1 MKPRYHFEKETK
13 RCNKLARVTWQDH
26 AKIISTPISDYLL
39 EVVSDSGDGA
49 EHRDVILLLGV
60 CVPAEFCRGP
70 EIALSVEMTSP
81 FGIHALVRH
90 GGSRVIGSKISVPLN
105 GLVKHDAPMDRLVSE
120 FYNEV
125 KLVVVLGV
133 TRTLRSQKTF
143 SSYEDV
149 ITVSV
154 FDFFSLSHEDM
165 DVITVSRSHGLRPTK
180 GVLIHGVWFGPFASN
195 VFSSASNARPALV

>member
-13 RCNKLARVTWQDH
+13 RCNKLARVTGINVIFTEEVKALDHDDPDAAVESLQDEPERT
-26 AKIISTPISDYLL
+26 SY
-39 EVVSDSGDGA
+39 GDGA

-165 DVITVSRSHGLRPTK
+165 DVITVSRS
-180 GVLIHGVWFGPFASN
+180 
-195 VFSSASNARPALV
+195 SASNARPALV